1 MAPDMTHYRM
11 SLSLLLVSEEKDSI
25 RKKIIDLPQATDK

>member
-1 MAPDMTHYRM
+1 VRQ
-11 SLSLLLVSEEKDSI
+11 SLLLVSEEKDSI